1 MTTLDGQISTLDL
14 TGGGRKVWSIATE
27 PGDLL
32 SSSISRL
39 EVTNNGK
46 QVRMIPSLSGRIYK
60 FDGEF
65 IEGIPVTAEDLLKS
79 SFKFSDD
86 TVISG
91 GKEVRS
97 YGVNSRTG
105 KVIYECSIH
114 GCTNVK
120 NNFTDVL
127 EEEAENIPSNDVL
140 DDILVVKRH
149 TQTVRAIEPRTG
161 DERWNFSIGH
171 HELEIISNSNCQG
184 TKAESETLEMDF
196 RVIVPDGIIYGLD
209 LKDSNKVLWKHQFDS
224 PIVSVH
230 RINENNQLYSVDLFK
245 DVHWLWKGQN
255 LYESTIDSE
264 MSPSVYLGVY
274 QHQLYIQESDLIKTT
289 IEHHVHQLQQ
299 NLISDATDLPR
310 IPFKQYPA
318 SSTALDSLADNV
330 KSSESG
336 EEIEDI
342 PKSQEVMNVDA
353 QSIFNARYVD
363 NKGFY
368 LFSEKRL
375 NKSAT
380 CKRIKG
386 TTLDD
391 NTTNTTTFPSNNF
404 LIVPASSLWDYWKE
418 VVVIA
423 LTTAFVINV
432 IMNNRRPPETGFR
445 YIPVSYAQEAEEFS
459 KEELLRSEVQ
469 AKIRSLS
476 ESNNESHYVS
486 RFLTDFD
493 LVQCLGKG
501 GFGVVFEVKNKLDDC
516 NYAVKRI
523 LLPSKKESRD
533 RVMREVK
540 TLANCE
546 HKNIVRY
553 QAAWVE
559 QPPKD
564 WQELKDKEILTRDII
579 STSITIDSP
588 TEESKAFIVNQNSSF
603 DSFEH
608 TSNTLPGLQN
618 LKKNDQFRQFRGM
631 NSMTDDSSSFIQFEA
646 ESHNSNEES
655 GGVHSEHKDSS
666 IAFRDDSPGTVRSK
680 SKSHAISI
688 KETSES
694 SVSSTQES
702 RTHLSLELSNS
713 NGWMNKPLV
722 PTSGP
727 KMYLYIQMQLC
738 MKNSLKE
745 WLRENDL
752 QKRNENWKEIWLQ
765 IIEGVHYC
773 HLKGLI
779 HRDLKP
785 GNIFFALDGQIKI
798 GDFGLVTGMAEIPV
812 DPLTGSSSNSNS
824 SGKLA
829 DWDFASVSH
838 KKHTQR
844 VGTSLYM
851 SPEQSKGDTYNY
863 KVDSKYLKKS
873 KGIVH

>member
-1 MTTLDGQISTLDL
+1 M
-14 TGGGRKVWSIATE
+14 GGGRKVWSIGTE

-39 EVTNNGK
+39 ELTNNGK
-46 QVRMIPSLSGRIYK
+46 YVRMIPSLSGRIYK

-120 NNFTDVL
+120 NNYTDVL
-127 EEEAENIPSNDVL
+127 EEESENNPSDAVL
-140 DDILVVKRH
+140 DDILIVKRH
-149 TQTVRAIEPRTG
+149 TQTVRAIEPQTG
-161 DERWNFSIGH
+161 YERWNFSIGH
-171 HELEIISNSNCQG
+171 HELELIPNSNCQR
-184 TKAESETLEMDF
+184 TKAGNENLKMDF
-196 RVIVPDGIIYGLD
+196 RVIVPDGVIYGMD
-209 LKDSNKVLWKHQFDS
+209 PRDPNKVLWKHKFDS
-224 PIVSVH
+224 PIVSVQ
-230 RINENNQLYSVDLFK
+230 RKDENNQLYNVDLFK
-245 DVHWLWKGQN
+245 DVHWMWKGQSI
-255 LYESTIDSE
+255 YQSTVDSG

-274 QHQLYIQESDLIKTT
+274 QHQLYIQESDFIKSS
-289 IEHHVHQLQQ
+289 IEHYAHQLQQ
-299 NLISDATDLPR
+299 NLISDETDLPR

-318 SSTALDSLADNV
+318 SSTALESLAADDD
-330 KSSESG
+330 KLDTGDED
-336 EEIEDI
+336 EE
-342 PKSQEVMNVDA
+342 PSQSHEIMAVDTSLDA
-353 QSIFNARYVD
+353 QSILYASQYAEG
-363 NKGFY
+363 KGFY
-368 LFSEKRL
+368 FFSEKVL

-386 TTLDD
+386 TTLDED
-391 NTTNTTTFPSNNF
+391 VGNTTTFPSNNLLF
-404 LIVPASSLWDYWKE
+404 VPAESSLWDYWKE
-418 VVVIA
+418 IVVIA
-423 LTTAFVINV
+423 LTTAIVIN
-432 IMNNRRPPETGFR
+432 IFLNNRKLPEPGIR

-459 KEELLRSEVQ
+459 QEELLRNEVVQ
-469 AKIRSLS
+469 AKLRGLS
-476 ESNNESHYVS
+476 ESNENNYVS
-486 RFLTDFD
+486 RFFTDFE

-553 QAAWVE
+553 QAAWLE

-564 WQELKDKEILTRDII
+564 WQELKDKEILTRDIV

-588 TEESKAFIVNQNSSF
+588 SPTEQSKAFIVDSTSTF
-603 DSFEH
+603 DSDH
-608 TSNTLPGLQN
+608 PASIPGLQN
-618 LKKNDQFRQFRGM
+618 LRKNNQFRKFRGM
-631 NSMTDDSSSFIQFEA
+631 TSMSDDSSSFIQFEA
-646 ESHNSNEES
+646 ESQNGHEDKS
-655 GGVHSEHKDSS
+655 GVHFEDDEDYS
-666 IAFRDDSPGTVRSK
+666 IVFKEDTTASGRSK
-680 SKSHAISI
+680 NQSHAMSI
-688 KETSES
+688 KETDES
-694 SVSSTQES
+694 SVSNTQQS
-702 RTHLSLELSNS
+702 RTQLSLELSS
-713 NGWMNKPLV
+713 DSHGLWNKPQA
-722 PTSGP
+722 TAASGP

-745 WLRENDL
+745 WLRDNDL
-752 QKRNENWKEIWLQ
+752 EKRRQTCDWKEIWHQ

-798 GDFGLVTGMAEIPV
+798 GDFGLVTGMAEVPV

-829 DWDFASVSH
+829 EFDFGSVSH

-863 KVDSKYLKKS
+863 KVDSKLLELCW
-873 KGIVH
+873 